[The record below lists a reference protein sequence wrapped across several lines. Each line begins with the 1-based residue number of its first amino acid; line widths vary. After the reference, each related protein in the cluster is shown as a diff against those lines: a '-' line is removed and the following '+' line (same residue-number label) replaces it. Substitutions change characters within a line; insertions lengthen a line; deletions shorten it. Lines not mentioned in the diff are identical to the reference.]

1 MFRFLVSPGEGAY
14 KGEKGQPKREEKG
27 EEAQTKTVTTG
38 TMKREEKKT
47 EISSHFPL
55 HPFPG
60 GGWNKNTSLIFFIIC
75 ISYGKAKVAGNGRCM
90 GEDTVAW

>member
-38 TMKREEKKT
+38 TMRIEKEE
-47 EISSHFPL
+47 
-55 HPFPG
+55 
-60 GGWNKNTSLIFFIIC
+60 N
-75 ISYGKAKVAGNGRCM
+75 
-90 GEDTVAW
+90 